1 MENYKTKLV
10 WRLTHNAEEKKKE
23 ILHSVETYTKCL
35 EILKGIKR
43 VKKKDGT
50 DFKDTIKNFEMPEG
64 ARMYWELVVFTN
76 ELRISAYPEK
86 IYLDGYETDPAKV
99 EAKKQKD
106 PRSICGGGFLKEW
119 YYKDADEIEEEIKE
133 TIVKYENR
141 LNEAKNNAKKWDKE
155 VKQLAKLTEKIG
167 DFLDN
172 IESKNHYKLCDILE
186 HAL

>member
-10 WRLTHNAEEKKKE
+10 WRLTNNAEEKKKE
-23 ILHSVETYTKCL
+23 ILHSVESYTKCL
-35 EILKGIKR
+35 EVLKGIKR
-43 VKKKDGT
+43 IKKKDGT

-106 PRSICGGGFLKEW
+106 PRSIFWGGYIREG
-119 YYKDADEIEEEIKE
+119 YYKDADEIEEEIKA
-133 TIVKYENR
+133 TILKYESR

-155 VKQLAKLTEKIG
+155 VKQLAKITEKIG